1 MKKKIVVMVCLL
13 CQRVDKKTGEYTV
26 FGKLGKHTVTE
37 KFFSDQHTDHDIIFA
52 QSVNRM
58 RAVGINQKYLIF
70 FQKDRF
76 SVYVLRTG
84 TGINIIDFD
93 MGMDMLRNR
102 IESGISFD

>member
-1 MKKKIVVMVCLL
+1 
-13 CQRVDKKTGEYTV
+13 
-26 FGKLGKHTVTE
+26 
-37 KFFSDQHTDHDIIFA
+37 
-52 QSVNRM
+52 M

>member
-1 MKKKIVVMVCLL
+1 MKKKIVVVVCLL

-58 RAVGINQKYLIF
+58 EGSRYQSEVPDLFSEGQVFRLCTE
-70 FQKDRF
+70 DR
-76 SVYVLRTG
+76 Y
-84 TGINIIDFD
+84 
-93 MGMDMLRNR
+93 RNKHN
-102 IESGISFD
+102 